1 MTDTQDKY
9 KLVDCKEVVH
19 IDATDNTTQSD
30 AFKKGKVVVPIKAL
44 RDTSQEIVIHSQKE
58 LDKLLDDNYNALDEV
73 VLIDK
78 DLRLDSS
85 KKTYWNKGK
94 AFFKHAIRC
103 RNIDAGL
110 MNIESNSQITAH
122 NITAYTIK
130 CTNIH
135 AHNIDCK
142 YLKARTVSA
151 HATTSG
157 RIYSNSVYIRNMPT
171 LFYSYDFWDTKNV

>member
-1 MTDTQDKY
+1 MNEDKY
-9 KLVDCKEVVH
+9 KLVDCNEVIH
-19 IDATDNTTQSD
+19 IDATDKTTQSD
-30 AFKKGKVVVPIKAL
+30 ALKKGKRVVPI
-44 RDTSQEIVIHSQKE
+44 EIVICSQKE

-78 DLRLDSS
+78 NLRLDSS

-94 AFFKHAIRC
+94 ASFKYAINC
-103 RNIDAGL
+103 KNIDAGL
-110 MNIESNSQITAH
+110 MNIESNSKITAH
-122 NITAYTIK
+122 DITAYTIK

-151 HATTSG
+151 NNAA
-157 RIYSNSVYIRNMPT
+157 M
-171 LFYSYDFWDTKNV
+171 LWL